1 MAIMKGP
8 NIIQRG
14 LQSKEMCKEEG
25 LKTGAL
31 AVAIQS
37 LIQLFSDNSTIT
49 YSCCSW
55 SCCNYNRATLALAS
69 YPTTIT
75 TATTTTAAA
84 TTTSKALNVS
94 SKSLNIQR
102 QFEFNISSNKEVQ
115 IEIV

>member
-75 TATTTTAAA
+75 TATTTT
-84 TTTSKALNVS
+84 KAMNVS